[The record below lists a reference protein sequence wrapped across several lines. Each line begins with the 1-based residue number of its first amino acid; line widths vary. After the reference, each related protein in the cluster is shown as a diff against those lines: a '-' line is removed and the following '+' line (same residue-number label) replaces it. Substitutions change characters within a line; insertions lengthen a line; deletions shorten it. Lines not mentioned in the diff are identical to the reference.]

1 MGKVIIIGNG
11 FDLAHGLKTSY
22 NDFSEKYKNNE
33 YMYKF
38 MSLLEHMRDN
48 ENYKFDNWNDF
59 ENHFEEIANRNCY
72 QEVETQNGQYLKL
85 MNNYNELFKHISEL
99 LFKYL
104 STEVNIKKIKII
116 DNLKAEF
123 TKDSMTFSYNYTDTA
138 FLYTNNVKFIHG
150 SLKEDEFI
158 ILGYANEG
166 PQDLALAEHRK
177 FKKFVLMEKLNYLR
191 YLKSRKIVNID
202 EYLLEFEPHLD
213 CMFSGKGGYCEFG
226 DHSLKHASK
235 VLKEYAKGNHFL
247 PHLDMIDCKSV
258 NQLVIMGHGLKSD
271 LLEFECMARSFIE
284 LESIVLYSYVGEKK
298 EDLDY
303 KIKILKD
310 IFKKDNIEIKY
321 F

>member
-1 MGKVIIIGNG
+1 MSKLIIVGNG

-22 NDFSEKYKNNE
+22 NDFSKKYKNNK
-33 YMYKF
+33 YMNEF
-38 MSLLEHMRDN
+38 MFLLEQMKEN
-48 ENYKFDNWNDF
+48 ENYKYDNWNDF

-72 QEVETQNGQYLKL
+72 CEVETQNGQYLRL
-85 MNNYNELFKHISEL
+85 MNSYNELFKHISEL
-99 LFKYL
+99 LFEYL
-104 STEVNIKKIKII
+104 STEVDIKKIKII

-166 PQDLALAEHRK
+166 PQDLAATEHRK

-191 YLKSRKIVNID
+191 YLKSKNILNVD
-202 EYLLEFEPHLD
+202 DFLLEFEPHLN
-213 CMFSGKGGYCEFG
+213 CMFSGKGGYCEFS
-226 DHSLKHASK
+226 DNSLKHASK
-235 VLKEYAKGNHFL
+235 VLKEYAEGNNYS
-247 PHLDMIDCKSV
+247 PHLDRLDYKSV
-258 NQLVIMGHGLKSD
+258 KQLVVMGHGLKSD

-284 LESIVLYSYVGEKK
+284 LESIVLYSHVGEKK

-303 KIKILKD
+303 KIKTLKD
-310 IFKKDNIEIKY
+310 IFKKENIEIKY